1 MLKAAGRIK
10 LTESYALTASESS
23 ARKGQN
29 QKNRKGDNNS
39 IMQNPKNQSNQ
50 QSDVC
55 SKVKTMKREEFVMA
69 FFLMLFLAATIIFPN
84 LSYGSE
90 KKIKKQPV
98 QKEAAAITGSTVQA
112 SFAKAEELLKK
123 GDSENSL
130 RIFIKVYD
138 YTKEALATIIFVQ
151 KQYETIIKDPA
162 TDQNEKEDIFIKLN
176 RMKQLVPKYSSIK
189 TATAYNMG
197 YIYAKRGESDKAR
210 KYLSEVLE
218 ATPFSTKQSS
228 LWMKSKTLLLEVY
241 GLEGEF

>member
-1 MLKAAGRIK
+1 MKK
-10 LTESYALTASESS
+10 PE
-23 ARKGQN
+23 
-29 QKNRKGDNNS
+29 NRKGDNNS
-39 IMQNPKNQSNQ
+39 IMQNPKIQSHKQNEIYG
-50 QSDVC
+50 
-55 SKVKTMKREEFVMA
+55 KVKIMKKEKFVMA
-69 FFLMLFLAATIIFPN
+69 FFLILFFAVTIIFPN

-98 QKEAAAITGSTVQA
+98 QKEVTVITGSTVQA
-112 SFAKAEELLKK
+112 SFTKAEELLKK

-138 YTKEALATIIFVQ
+138 YTKDALETMNFIQ
-151 KQYETIIKDPA
+151 KQYEGIIKDPA
-162 TDQNEKEDIFIKLN
+162 IDQNEKEDIFIKLN
-176 RMKQLVPKYSSIK
+176 RMKQLTPKYSSIK

-197 YIYAKRGESDKAR
+197 HIYTKKGDSDKAR

-218 ATPFSTKQSS
+218 TTPFSTKQSS